1 MLLALKNVV
10 HHHLEVGGE
19 FVNPK
24 NITNGLNKPSGVR
37 KAAFHS
43 SPSLIQML
51 LYPHHML
58 NLVNKVHPASR
69 STTCGI
75 NEDTFRFFFVHL
87 LTGPI
92 VLYWTKFA
100 IFLSN
105 KEDICGIGSYSWSY
119 SSSFQV
125 FSHYL

>member
-1 MLLALKNVV
+1 MYTESHPYATCTQKMWFIIIWK
-10 HHHLEVGGE
+10 VGGE

-87 LTGPI
+87 LTG
-92 VLYWTKFA
+92 
-100 IFLSN
+100 
-105 KEDICGIGSYSWSY
+105 
-119 SSSFQV
+119 Q
-125 FSHYL
+125 